1 MATIAKHIQI
11 ARESGVEAGLTALV
25 RYLNSPLGLANSN
38 VKETRERLQACG
50 NFEAAIPV
58 YEELFLSDDEGVQ
71 ADTGSDWLSGV
82 TAAPVEKPKRTRT
95 KKGATKKGGAI
106 TQLANEKPRTWNP
119 YWVAKN
125 DIPTKVGATFT
136 YTSKKYRTTSKHR
149 VESVLKDGS
158 VITRRISLTRKGR

>member
-11 ARESGVEAGLTALV
+11 ARANGAEAGLTALV
-25 RYLNSPLGLANSN
+25 TYLNSPLGKANAN
-38 VKETRERLQACG
+38 VTETRERLQACG

-82 TAAPVEKPKRTRT
+82 TAVATKPKRAR
-95 KKGATKKGGAI
+95 KGKTAKGGAI

-119 YWVAKN
+119 YWVEKN
-125 DIPTKVGATFT
+125 SIPSEVGAVFT